1 MKAMSRNFFLL
12 AGHKLFG
19 PGYSG
24 LEYDYRGLL
33 HVYNELEDAQKVAN
47 YHDMIRK
54 WRALREAQNQSDS
67 PVLMNLEPVKPIDDI
82 LAAFKSQA

>member
-1 MKAMSRNFFLL
+1 MIT
-12 AGHKLFG
+12 GHKLFG

-47 YHDMIRK
+47 YHDKIRR
-54 WRALREAQNQSDS
+54 WRALREAQNQLDS
-67 PVLMNLEPVKPIDDI
+67 PVLINLEAVKPIEDI
-82 LAAFKSQA
+82 IVEFKSQA